1 MENDFKIKIII
12 LGGGGGGSK
21 HCKAT
26 FIHRQNSI
34 PDIQEYLL
42 FANILNITKVT
53 YVLKLHF
60 WRNFVHKICSHKTT
74 I

>member
-12 LGGGGGGSK
+12 LGGEGQNTVKQHLFTGK
-21 HCKAT
+21 TAFLT
-26 FIHRQNSI
+26 FKSI
-34 PDIQEYLL
+34 SF

>member
-12 LGGGGGGSK
+12 LGGGGSK

-42 FANILNITKVT
+42 FRKYFKYNKGDLCIEATFLEKFCT
-53 YVLKLHF
+53 
-60 WRNFVHKICSHKTT
+60 
-74 I
+74 